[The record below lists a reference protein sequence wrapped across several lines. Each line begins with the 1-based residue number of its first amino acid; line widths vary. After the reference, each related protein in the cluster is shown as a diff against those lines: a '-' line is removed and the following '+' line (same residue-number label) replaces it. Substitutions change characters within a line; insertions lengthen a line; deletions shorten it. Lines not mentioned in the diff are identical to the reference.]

1 MAIRDGRRTK
11 RYFNFYDFALLSQA
25 EESEGAGRA
34 AGASARTLSSL
45 RIVLY
50 SAEAYGADGSLQLDL
65 GSTKQS
71 VA

>member
-1 MAIRDGRRTK
+1 MAIGYGRRAK

-25 EESEGAGRA
+25 KEPEGAGRA
-34 AGASARTLSSL
+34 VGASARTLFSL
-45 RIVLY
+45 RIVFY
-50 SAEAYGADGSLQLDL
+50 STEAYGAEWSLQLDL